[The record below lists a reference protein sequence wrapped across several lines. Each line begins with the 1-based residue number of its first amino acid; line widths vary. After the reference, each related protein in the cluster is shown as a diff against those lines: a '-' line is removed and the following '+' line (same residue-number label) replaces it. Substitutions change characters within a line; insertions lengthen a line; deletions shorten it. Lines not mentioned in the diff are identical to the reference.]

1 MSKQNLAALQSK
13 IEHRLGGPSYAT
25 IDPTKLKKWIDIIL
39 QFLPIFLAFFS
50 APTPPPVPPPIQAG
64 ASITTID
71 GLLDYVE
78 AVIELCGLNE
88 EQAAKVT
95 NAIDALCAF
104 MTM

>member
-1 MSKQNLAALQSK
+1 MSKQSMAALQRK
-13 IEHRLGGPSYAT
+13 LEHRLGGPSYGT

-50 APTPPPVPPPIQAG
+50 TPTPPPGPGPVQAG

-78 AVIELCGLNE
+78 AMLELRGLSAE
-88 EQAAKVT
+88 EQSKVT
-95 NAIDALCAF
+95 NAIDALAAF